1 MPFLHNA
8 SWKCTG
14 TNLVNEL
21 TMPNYKTLLS
31 GITTFIFDYDGVLTD
46 GHVLLTETG
55 DALRMAN
62 VKDGY
67 ALQLAVKNGYHVA
80 IITGGRSASIRHRFD
95 ALQVHDVFLGVE
107 NKLEVFNEYLAQ
119 NSLKASEVLYMG
131 DDIPDFELMQAA
143 GLPTCPADACE
154 EIKSVSKYISG
165 CKGGQ
170 GCVRDV
176 IEQVMKIQGKWM
188 NHLAFSW

>member
-1 MPFLHNA
+1 
-8 SWKCTG
+8 
-14 TNLVNEL
+14 
-21 TMPNYKTLLS
+21 MPNYKTLLS
-31 GITTFIFDYDGVLTD
+31 SITTFIFDYDGVLTD
-46 GHVLLTETG
+46 GHVLLTESG

-80 IITGGRSASIRHRFD
+80 IISGGCSDSIRNRFD
-95 ALQVHDVFLGVE
+95 ALQITDVYLGVE
-107 NKLEVFNEYLAQ
+107 NKLQVFKEYLTR
-119 NSLKASEVLYMG
+119 NSLEAHEVLYMG
-131 DDIPDFELMQAA
+131 DDIPDYELMQVA

-154 EIKSVSKYISG
+154 EIKSVSRYISG
-165 CKGGQ
+165 FRGGQ